1 MCISES
7 SLAKLVIRYDEVDQY
22 DMERVK
28 REGELVTTYTRDH
41 PECEGVEQDVW
52 EYRYYFL
59 NEEGEEEESTATV
72 YSVADIIW
80 DTEEIINVEE
90 QWIKAIIYIRPYL
103 NCFEHDDQFL
113 LDALKKDHLRP
124 PSTEPYNLTNTKIKG
139 GVLDG
144 QYGQPIFLDTVI
156 FKRQVKNGFFI
167 EAGADDFERDSN
179 SLLFEMQHGW
189 SGLLVE
195 PNPTIYPKGFL
206 KQRKAW
212 AAPNC
217 LATMARPHI
226 VQFTGRLFEGG
237 MAAISPEK
245 REDTYDMQCFPL
257 YSLLLAAAGNIT
269 VNYLSLDIEGAEFLV
284 LQTIPWDKVDI
295 EVLTVETNHAGEVFP
310 GSKEEIRNYLA
321 DQGYVYVYT
330 VEIDDVFV
338 RKDLYEGKYAPDMQA
353 WKKFDDIMKLPRQPS
368 EEEEKTRNEETKMI
382 SEKEEL

>member
-1 MCISES
+1 M
-7 SLAKLVIRYDEVDQY
+7 
-22 DMERVK
+22 
-28 REGELVTTYTRDH
+28 
-41 PECEGVEQDVW
+41 
-52 EYRYYFL
+52 
-59 NEEGEEEESTATV
+59 
-72 YSVADIIW
+72 
-80 DTEEIINVEE
+80 
-90 QWIKAIIYIRPYL
+90 
-103 NCFEHDDQFL
+103 
-113 LDALKKDHLRP
+113 
-124 PSTEPYNLTNTKIKG
+124 
-139 GVLDG
+139 
-144 QYGQPIFLDTVI
+144 I

-167 EAGADDFERDSN
+167 EAGADDFEKDSN
-179 SLLFEMQHGW
+179 SLLFEMKHGW
-189 SGLLVE
+189 NGLLVE

-206 KQRKAW
+206 KHRKAW
-212 AAPNC
+212 GAPNC

-330 VEIDDVFV
+330 VESMDKRRSI
-338 RKDLYEGKYAPDMQA
+338 
-353 WKKFDDIMKLPRQPS
+353 
-368 EEEEKTRNEETKMI
+368 
-382 SEKEEL
+382 

>member
-1 MCISES
+1 
-7 SLAKLVIRYDEVDQY
+7 
-22 DMERVK
+22 
-28 REGELVTTYTRDH
+28 
-41 PECEGVEQDVW
+41 
-52 EYRYYFL
+52 
-59 NEEGEEEESTATV
+59 
-72 YSVADIIW
+72 
-80 DTEEIINVEE
+80 
-90 QWIKAIIYIRPYL
+90 
-103 NCFEHDDQFL
+103 
-113 LDALKKDHLRP
+113 
-124 PSTEPYNLTNTKIKG
+124 
-139 GVLDG
+139 
-144 QYGQPIFLDTVI
+144 
-156 FKRQVKNGFFI
+156 
-167 EAGADDFERDSN
+167 
-179 SLLFEMQHGW
+179 MQHGW

-330 VEIDDVFV
+330 VESM
-338 RKDLYEGKYAPDMQA
+338 GK
-353 WKKFDDIMKLPRQPS
+353 
-368 EEEEKTRNEETKMI
+368 
-382 SEKEEL
+382 KEASI